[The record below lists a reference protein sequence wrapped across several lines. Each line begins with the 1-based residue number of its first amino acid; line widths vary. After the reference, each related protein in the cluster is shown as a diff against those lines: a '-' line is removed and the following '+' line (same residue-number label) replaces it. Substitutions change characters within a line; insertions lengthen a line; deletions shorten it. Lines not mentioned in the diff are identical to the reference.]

1 MSRARSKKRESSL
14 GDRLSGEGLQRGGK
28 AELAR
33 KLNGFHEILKDLG
46 QDDRPEGIAETAA
59 DLASAPLMAHK
70 DRPSS
75 TAIMPFRSAF

>member
-46 QDDRPEGIAETAA
+46 QVG
-59 DLASAPLMAHK
+59 AH
-70 DRPSS
+70 
-75 TAIMPFRSAF
+75 